1 MVLLCRIS
9 CGAGMFGPMGMD
21 LRSSRTV
28 ARGLLAFRVVLRAV
42 VIVLTCLSMN
52 PFDLGKCGEDV

>member
-9 CGAGMFGPMGMD
+9 CGAGIFGPMGMD

-28 ARGLLAFRVVLRAV
+28 ARGLLAGTGVLRVVLM
-42 VIVLTCLSMN
+42 VLTCLLMN
-52 PFDLGKCGEDV
+52 PFDLGNRGEEV